1 MIIDDNHIDIFIA
14 EKMIEATVESCEIFS
29 FKTAKEALTFIN
41 EKEVS
46 QTKTIMFVDINMPLV
61 DGFKFMEDFEKL
73 PEEKLKMHLPCFLT
87 SSINEGDISYAKNF
101 KTIKQY
107 INKPLSQKL
116 IQNLISTLE

>member
-1 MIIDDNHIDIFIA
+1 MKNVLIVEDNIDLQNIYKIAFGAANIPVVIKSNGLEAIA
-14 EKMIEATVESCEIFS
+14 EITEIDP
-29 FKTAKEALTFIN
+29 AIILL
-41 EKEVS
+41 
-46 QTKTIMFVDINMPLV
+46 DLLMPDL

-73 PEEKLKMHLPCFLT
+73 PEEKLKMYLPCFLT